1 MKGVGVE
8 RRWSGVERWAVQCG
22 FWLLLLV
29 ASSGC
34 QRTGDT
40 APGNVELKG
49 KITLAGKPLEV
60 AGREVGL
67 GMVRVEFYAIQ
78 DGQVQLE
85 PRVALADAE
94 GNFSV
99 TEGGVSP
106 GRYRVC
112 IYQWDPYPQTDKL
125 KGKYAAGKSNLEVEI
140 TGEPLT
146 IDLSLPDAGL
156 KASTTKLPS
165 ASTSTSE

>member
-1 MKGVGVE
+1 M
-8 RRWSGVERWAVQCG
+8 
-22 FWLLLLV
+22 
-29 ASSGC
+29 
-34 QRTGDT
+34 
-40 APGNVELKG
+40 
-49 KITLAGKPLEV
+49 
-60 AGREVGL
+60 
-67 GMVRVEFYAIQ
+67 
-78 DGQVQLE
+78 
-85 PRVALADAE
+85 ALADAE

-112 IYQWDPYPQTDKL
+112 IYQWDPYPQADKL

-156 KASTTKLPS
+156 KASTEKLPS